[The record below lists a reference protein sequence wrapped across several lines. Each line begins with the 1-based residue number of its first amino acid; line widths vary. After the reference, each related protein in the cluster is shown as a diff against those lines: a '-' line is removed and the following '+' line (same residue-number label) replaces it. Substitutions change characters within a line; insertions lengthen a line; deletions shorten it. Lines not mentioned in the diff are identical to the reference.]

1 MVSLPSRRAGNAKL
15 WVRAPIRAEKM
26 TPSAKLD
33 RLRMAVRPHEAAMTP
48 LPGPRDALPDGRTA
62 HALVLTY
69 KFSLAE
75 DGKVTPTL
83 PMLNRCV
90 LPSWRHGSKATKTA
104 GTSNLYPSAPLP
116 FLQAVNGS
124 DPSSFHSTD
133 AKQPLHQQTCVPIRW
148 QKRA

>member
-1 MVSLPSRRAGNAKL
+1 MCVGACCDIRPTAPPDVVCAQLPSRCAGNAKL
-15 WVRAPIRAEKM
+15 WVRAPFRAEKM

-33 RLRMAVRPHEAAMTP
+33 RLRMAVRPHEVAMTP

-62 HALVLTY
+62 HAMVLTY

-90 LPSWRHGSKATKTA
+90 PP
-104 GTSNLYPSAPLP
+104 PSA
-116 FLQAVNGS
+116 S
-124 DPSSFHSTD
+124 R
-133 AKQPLHQQTCVPIRW
+133 QQIL
-148 QKRA
+148 